1 MIVGNSYGELQNTA
15 LNYSRLNQD
24 IQQRALENQLRAR
37 ALQSQDQQQSF
48 ENQNQ
53 VAGLQDSAN
62 RFYQKNLQDQSDQA
76 KATDNAQYQFG
87 ATQAA
92 RSGEEATKHSE
103 FGQGLELSKEQIKA
117 RQDEQKAADDYQT
130 ASSAVLTGE
139 YNDKP
144 EKIADDY
151 PNLNPQQVK
160 ALNVLWKQHV
170 TGEQAKVAKAEA
182 AAAALNTGRVPGK
195 AGLPSPNLISANI
208 GRNIAPEPDATGTN
222 YFWRSQ
228 LPPVRTNAPTQLAP
242 PPASAAPVIASPP
255 VPAVVAPARPAL
267 PTTVNP
273 QAAANA
279 PVPVNSQQDYDAL
292 PVGTVYIDSNGRVG
306 RKKAPAARPVVPPPA
321 TPQMTNNLSPGAPYQ
336 QAGSPPPY
344 AGWNVNGVTPN
355 YAVQ

>member
-1 MIVGNSYGELQNTA
+1 MIVGNSYSDLQNTA
-15 LNYSRLNQD
+15 LQYDRLNQD

-76 KATDNAQYQFG
+76 KAAANAQYQFG

-103 FGQGLELSKEQIKA
+103 FEQGLELSKEQIKA
-117 RQDEQKAADDYQT
+117 QADAKKAAEDYQT
-130 ASSAVLTGE
+130 AQNMVLEGSYDET
-139 YNDKP
+139 P
-144 EKIADDY
+144 EKIATDFE
-151 PNLNPQQVK
+151 NLNPMQLRALNSLRDQNIRERQAKITAAESAAAGMNQVK
-160 ALNVLWKQHV
+160 GPKTAQ
-170 TGEQAKVAKAEA
+170 EIA
-182 AAAALNTGRVPGK
+182 AAQKLGI
-195 AGLPSPNLISANI
+195 GL
-208 GRNIAPEPDATGTN
+208 EPDATGTN
-222 YFWRSQ
+222 FNWRSQ

-242 PPASAAPVIASPP
+242 PPAAAAPVIAPP
-255 VPAVVAPARPAL
+255 SAPPVVAPARPAL

-273 QAAANA
+273 QSAANA

-292 PVGTVYIDSNGRVG
+292 PVGTVYIDSTGVPKVKKPRV
-306 RKKAPAARPVVPPPA
+306 ARPNVVAPPP
-321 TPQMTNNLSPGAPYQ
+321 TPVASNAPIV
-336 QAGSPPPY
+336 APPPY
-344 AGWNVNGVTPN
+344 AAWGSGVSTQPN